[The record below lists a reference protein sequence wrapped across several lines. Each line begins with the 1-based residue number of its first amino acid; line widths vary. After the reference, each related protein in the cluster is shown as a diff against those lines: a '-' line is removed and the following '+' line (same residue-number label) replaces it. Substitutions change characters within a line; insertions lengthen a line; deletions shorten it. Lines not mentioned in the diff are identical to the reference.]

1 MSSKQQAFLGGTV
14 VHKELRGF
22 AAFVAYQGS
31 HQSGG
36 SVTKAM
42 LEASIG
48 QQYFGDAKNH
58 DSIGLAEQLVRGMG
72 IFSSLYENCSPNTG
86 FLTPTSR
93 PSTSSLKMKQ
103 LLHCM
108 GVQVVIPVGGA

>member
-58 DSIGLAEQLVRGMG
+58 DSIGLAEQFVRGMG
-72 IFSSLYENCSPNTG
+72 IFGSLCENCSSNTG
-86 FLTPTSR
+86 LFDSYLQTISILADYEAIA
-93 PSTSSLKMKQ
+93 SLYG
-103 LLHCM
+103 
-108 GVQVVIPVGGA
+108 GVML